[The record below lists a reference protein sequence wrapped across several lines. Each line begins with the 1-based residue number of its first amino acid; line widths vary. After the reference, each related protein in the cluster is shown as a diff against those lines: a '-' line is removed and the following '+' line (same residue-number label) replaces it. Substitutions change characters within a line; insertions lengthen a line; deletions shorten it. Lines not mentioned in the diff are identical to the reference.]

1 MLKPVLLLVHRGD
14 GGGRNSPGLGSQ
26 SFKGPMGPRLPNPDE
41 EDKINALEALYDEG
55 REIGVAKFKADP
67 RYQKYISSEDELE
80 AVKEQKDKI
89 RGNKESLIESVKQT
103 RKWQGNQK
111 K

>member
-1 MLKPVLLLVHRGD
+1 MVEPFVYGKAMYNGKTWNQLKT
-14 GGGRNSPGLGSQ
+14 
-26 SFKGPMGPRLPNPDE
+26 E